1 MFEADILLED
11 IREILSAVP
20 FTLFMALVTFVFSTI
35 IGSLFALAEYRNI
48 PILREII
55 FAYKVAFKG
64 IPLVIVIFLGYYG
77 LPPTIQFLASLIGIT
92 FNGHHTPNW
101 VLLVIG
107 VTACIA
113 AFQAEVIKGALNS
126 FDNGQADAARSLGY
140 TNGQLFRRVMFP
152 QVVIAAIPDLT
163 NSIMVIM
170 KALSLG
176 FAIEVVDIFAQ
187 SQLTAALNFYYL
199 EAFVIAVVVYM
210 IIAFLVTT
218 AADRLERSLRVWT

>member
-48 PILREII
+48 PILRELI

-77 LPPTIQFLASLIGIT
+77 LPPTIQFLASLIGIN

-140 TNGQLFRRVMFP
+140 TNRQLFRRVMFP

-187 SQLTAALNFYYL
+187 SQLTAALNFYFL
-199 EAFVIAVVVYM
+199 EAFVIAVVIYM

>member
-48 PILREII
+48 PILRELI

-77 LPPTIQFLASLIGIT
+77 LPPTIQFLASLVGIN

-199 EAFVIAVVVYM
+199 EAFVIAVVIYM
-210 IIAFLVTT
+210 IIAFLVTA

>member
-1 MFEADILLED
+1 MFEMDILFED
-11 IREILSAVP
+11 IREILGAVP
-20 FTLFMALVTFVFSTI
+20 FTLFMALITFVFSTI
-35 IGSLFALAEYRNI
+35 IGSLFALVEHRNI
-48 PILREII
+48 PILRELI
-55 FAYKVAFKG
+55 FGYKVAFKG

-92 FNGHHTPNW
+92 FNGHATPNW
-101 VLLVIG
+101 VILVIA

-113 AFQAEVIKGALNS
+113 AFQAEVVKGALNS
-126 FDNGQADAARSLGY
+126 FDSGQADAARSLGY

-187 SQLTAALNFYYL
+187 SQLTAALNFFYL
-199 EAFVIAVVVYM
+199 EAFVIAVMIYM
-210 IIAFLVTT
+210 IIAYLVTST
-218 AADRLERSLRVWT
+218 ADRLERSLRVWT

>member
-48 PILREII
+48 PILRELI

-77 LPPTIQFLASLIGIT
+77 LPPTIQFLASLIGIN

-199 EAFVIAVVVYM
+199 EAFVIAVVIYM